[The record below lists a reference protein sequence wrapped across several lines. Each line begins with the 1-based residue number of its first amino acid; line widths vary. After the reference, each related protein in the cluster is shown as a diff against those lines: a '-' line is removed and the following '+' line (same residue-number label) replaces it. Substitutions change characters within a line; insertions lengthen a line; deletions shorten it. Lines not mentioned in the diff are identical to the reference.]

1 MPRGAPEAWLM
12 NRGREALGMADRW
25 LGWTSEGSRADIR
38 RALASL
44 RPKAT
49 LAFASSAEDLRERV
63 MDSAETPWGVIVGLS
78 ESGVSDMNLAAA
90 VAHDGM
96 AGSVVL
102 VTRNASG
109 SLRSRAAQAGIDTVI
124 DMGEVDAAVAV
135 ARKKGSAG
143 GVRTDDAAASAAEGT
158 KSPCDSDGVPFA
170 LDEPD
175 GLSWSE
181 MGMASAGS
189 AEGGRGSML
198 VFVSGRGG
206 VGKTTIASE
215 CAVVASSWGMSVAV
229 VDLDLSCGN
238 VYAGFGVGTPVDLA
252 KLGAN
257 GVPSIETM
265 GRSCV
270 RLAND
275 SCLWGPCER
284 PEMAEQVMP
293 HVGRLLEYLVQ
304 RYQLVLVDTSTTF
317 TDAVAEA
324 VQKADRVFVIHDGA
338 PGSIGSAGRT
348 SSLVVRLGVAR
359 TRMVRVENVANPR
372 VKPNLVPGISQRGL
386 EGAPF
391 FQVIDGGP
399 EVQEVAAAGGIRE
412 LVREGGPMVQSV
424 KVMLARTLA
433 ELGALPPD
441 EDARLATNVEA
452 KRPKFKFFSRR
463 AEVV

>member
-1 MPRGAPEAWLM
+1 
-12 NRGREALGMADRW
+12 
-25 LGWTSEGSRADIR
+25 
-38 RALASL
+38 
-44 RPKAT
+44 
-49 LAFASSAEDLRERV
+49 
-63 MDSAETPWGVIVGLS
+63 
-78 ESGVSDMNLAAA
+78 
-90 VAHDGM
+90 
-96 AGSVVL
+96 
-102 VTRNASG
+102 
-109 SLRSRAAQAGIDTVI
+109 
-124 DMGEVDAAVAV
+124 
-135 ARKKGSAG
+135 
-143 GVRTDDAAASAAEGT
+143 
-158 KSPCDSDGVPFA
+158 
-170 LDEPD
+170 
-175 GLSWSE
+175 
-181 MGMASAGS
+181 
-189 AEGGRGSML
+189 ML

-324 VQKADRVFVIHDGA
+324 VQKADRVFVVHDGA

-372 VKPNLVPGISQRGL
+372 AKSSLVPGISQRGL

-441 EDARLATNVEA
+441 EDARLAANVEA